1 LADAEKRG
9 IVPVPDEFAWPMV
22 FNGVPRPPKGWCI
35 LDWRADETEIN
46 ADLTSR
52 TPEPLKKLLGK
63 DGPQQYIAFHQDK
76 PVYLVKTAEARKAL
90 VAAGVIAKPE
100 PRKRAES
107 SHEKAGSSQES
118 AQPGTPT
125 PQSSQ
130 KKPAEPTKWEI
141 DDRAVLLAARDIRD
155 CAEANFES
163 LAPLAANG
171 GPETDAAYEAMQFVG
186 RVLIRDWLDVGTE
199 RLDVLREYLPGMKE
213 EYGSVNLR
221 ESAAKVYAAAIADAT
236 PQRMLGFLLHL
247 CTSVVLADP
256 SRFAAADGQSL
267 KDWLLGHY
275 DVSWD
280 ACRETAEMELKRE
293 MNEPQ
298 EAA

>member
-1 LADAEKRG
+1 
-9 IVPVPDEFAWPMV
+9 VSH
-22 FNGVPRPPKGWCI
+22 RPAHGAAQDTI
-35 LDWRADETEIN
+35 AGHLGMSFRAYLKEHKQ
-46 ADLTSR
+46 
-52 TPEPLKKLLGK
+52 TPQVYL
-63 DGPQQYIAFHQDK
+63 AFHNDK
-76 PVYLVKTAEARKAL
+76 PIHLVKTTEARKRL
-90 VAAGVIAKPE
+90 IAANVFDKPE
-100 PRKRAES
+100 PRKR
-107 SHEKAGSSQES
+107 ES
-118 AQPGTPT
+118 AKNGDSTHKNGH
-125 PQSSQ
+125 SSYQ
-130 KKPAEPTKWEI
+130 TGPNTDNSAPSTHKPAAPKKPAEPTKWEI
-141 DDRAVLLAARDIRD
+141 DDRAILLASRDIRD

-171 GPETDAAYEAMQFVG
+171 GPETDAAYEALQFVG